1 LIRTIEELSM
11 NAWPAMQTLHY
22 DGWVLRYAD
31 GYTKRANSVYP
42 LYPSEID
49 PDEKIEFC
57 ESFYHDR
64 GLPAVFKLTEASTP
78 ADLDTRL
85 AERGYRKDSLTSV
98 QTLDMRTL
106 KPAEAG
112 MVELTSED
120 SETWHA
126 AFARINKVD
135 ENRRTAHEHILRG
148 ILLEK
153 CYASIRMDD
162 DFLAC
167 GLGVL
172 QAGYLGIFD
181 IVIDTDH
188 RGQGLGTRLME
199 ALLAWGQGRNAHT
212 VYLQV
217 MCNNEPALRLYEK
230 LGFEEKYQ
238 YWYRIN

>member
-1 LIRTIEELSM
+1 
-11 NAWPAMQTLHY
+11 
-22 DGWVLRYAD
+22 
-31 GYTKRANSVYP
+31 
-42 LYPSEID
+42 
-49 PDEKIEFC
+49 
-57 ESFYHDR
+57 
-64 GLPAVFKLTEASTP
+64 
-78 ADLDTRL
+78 
-85 AERGYRKDSLTSV
+85 
-98 QTLDMRTL
+98 
-106 KPAEAG
+106 
-112 MVELTSED
+112 
-120 SETWHA
+120 
-126 AFARINKVD
+126 
-135 ENRRTAHEHILRG
+135 
-148 ILLEK
+148 LEK